1 MIKKFQSL
9 YMKFLMIFILLVTVV
24 TLSIIDMIGVNQEYI
39 TKAQEVAL
47 EQPEPDKKQ
56 CITYG

>member
-47 EQPEPDKKQ
+47 EQPEPDKK
-56 CITYG
+56 

>member
-9 YMKFLMIFILLVTVV
+9 YMKFLMIFILLVIVV
-24 TLSIIDMIGVNQEYI
+24 TLSIIDMMDVNQEYI

-47 EQPEPDKKQ
+47 EQPESDKK
-56 CITYG
+56 

>member
-9 YMKFLMIFILLVTVV
+9 YMKFVMLMIMLVIVII
-24 TLSIIDMIGVNQEYI
+24 LSILDMMDSTNEYI

-47 EQPEPDKKQ
+47 EQPKPDKE
-56 CITYG
+56 